1 MTPVRLREIV
11 GAFAGARVLCVG
23 DLMMDEYV
31 WGRAT
36 RISPESPVM
45 VVEVDRETSVPG
57 GAANV
62 VHNLLALGAAVAVA
76 GVVGDD
82 AAGAALRARLGEEGA
97 DVSGVLADPGR
108 PTTRKTRVV
117 AHHQQVL
124 RVDRERA
131 APLQPEV
138 RRRLEEEIEGL
149 AREADAIVVSDYDK
163 GVVCASTAAVAVEA
177 GRRRGAPVTAN
188 AKPRNAQRFAGAS
201 LVSLNAAEADAVAGA
216 SAFSAGEGLEE
227 AGRALREILGIDALV
242 VTRGADGIALWEA
255 DGVCRRVPA
264 HPVEVY
270 DVAGAGDTVISVLTL
285 GLARSVH
292 LVEAA
297 EVASLA
303 AAAVVRK
310 VGVAVVTARELLG
323 ADG

>member
-1 MTPVRLREIV
+1 MTRARLRQLVE
-11 GAFAGARVLCVG
+11 AFAGARILCLG

-62 VHNLLALGAAVAVA
+62 VHNLLALGASVSVV
-76 GVVGDD
+76 GVVGED
-82 AAGAALRARLGEEGA
+82 AAGAALRARLAEEGA
-97 DVSGVLADPGR
+97 DVSGVLAEPGR

-131 APLQPEV
+131 APLPDDV
-138 RRRLEEEIEGL
+138 RERLEACIEGL
-149 AREADAIVVSDYDK
+149 ARTADAIVVSDYDK
-163 GVVCASTAAVAVEA
+163 GVICSPTARAAIEA
-177 GRRRGAPVTAN
+177 GRRRGVPVAAN
-188 AKPRNAQRFAGAS
+188 AKPRNAACFAGAS
-201 LVSLNAAEADAVAGA
+201 LVSLNASEADAVAGEP
-216 SAFSAGEGLEE
+216 AFSAGDRLEP
-227 AGRALREILGIDALV
+227 AGRALREKIGVDTLV
-242 VTRGADGIALWEA
+242 VTRGAEGLMLWER
-255 DGVCRRVPA
+255 DGACRHVPA

-285 GLARSVH
+285 GLARGVEPA
-292 LVEAA
+292 EAA
-297 EVASLA
+297 EAASLA
-303 AAAVVRK
+303 AAVVVRK
-310 VGVAVVTARELLG
+310 VGVAVVTAQELLDAG
-323 ADG
+323 G